1 MSNRYQVPSDE
12 QFIQSA
18 QSSASFW
25 KQADQVSQELGKEEL
40 ESLAKL
46 KVSKP
51 EDVQSLI
58 NNFSV
63 GMALFYP
70 NGDTLYNRYRA
81 KQDQIFDPNTTPL
94 PDPKKNIKQVAS
106 IFQLMKA
113 FAVANN
119 FTELADSVTESAY
132 WFWKNIEQPAEPKS
146 SLAKYGTSESDPV
159 VQRAKKKHTRAKFI
173 QWGILG
179 LSMIAG
185 ASMLY
190 FAFKPQSKSKARN
203 PRRRTSSG
211 VGKVT
216 KGRVR
221 KRNRKAPVLTKRKKN
236 PVIPHTSSLSAYRK
250 KHDAE
255 KRAKANRTNRKKT
268 VHSKSKK
275 GLRLKK

>member
-1 MSNRYQVPSDE
+1 MSSMYQAPSE
-12 QFIQSA
+12 QEFIQNVLSNQKG
-18 QSSASFW
+18 QSEFD
-25 KQADQVSQELGKEEL
+25 K
-40 ESLAKL
+40 LAKL

-58 NNFSV
+58 DHFNI
-63 GMALFYP
+63 GMASFYP
-70 NGDTLYNRYRA
+70 NGSTLQNQYATKHNL
-81 KQDQIFDPNTTPL
+81 IFNSNTTGI
-94 PDPKKNIKQVAS
+94 DDFSSKKAIKLVAS
-106 IFQLMKA
+106 IFQTMKA

-119 FTELADSVTESAY
+119 LTELADSVTESAY

-159 VQRAKKKHTRAKFI
+159 VQKAKKRERRSKYIK
-173 QWGILG
+173 WGVLG
-179 LSMIAG
+179 LSVIAG

-190 FAFKPQSKSKARN
+190 FAFKPQSKKKARN

-211 VGKVT
+211 VGKIT

-236 PVIPHTSSLSAYRK
+236 PVIPRTSSLSAYRK

-268 VHSKSKK
+268 VRSKSKK

>member
-1 MSNRYQVPSDE
+1 MSSMYQAPSE
-12 QFIQSA
+12 QEFIQNAVSNQKG
-18 QSSASFW
+18 QS
-25 KQADQVSQELGKEEL
+25 EL

-46 KVSKP
+46 QVSTSKNAQNL
-51 EDVQSLI
+51 VNHYGVAMQ
-58 NNFSV
+58 F
-63 GMALFYP
+63 FYP
-70 NGDTLYNRYRA
+70 NGFDLYNIWRP
-81 KQDQIFDPNTTPL
+81 KQDQIYDATNP
-94 PDPKKNIKQVAS
+94 PDPKKSIKTIAS
-106 IFQLMKA
+106 MFQAMKA

-119 FTELADSVTESAY
+119 LTKLADSVTESAY

-146 SLAKYGTSESDPV
+146 SLAKYGTSESDPAV
-159 VQRAKKKHTRAKFI
+159 LRAKKRERRSKYIK
-173 QWGILG
+173 WGVLG
-179 LSMIAG
+179 MSIIAG

-203 PRRRTSSG
+203 PRKRTSSG
-211 VGKVT
+211 VGKIT

-236 PVIPHTSSLSAYRK
+236 PVIPRTSSLSAYRK

-268 VHSKSKK
+268 VRSKSKK